1 MKLPLAL
8 TVVFLSSCSIT
19 QKVEP
24 IPAGTEISHVAI
36 KQNANVHME
45 GLLPEIE
52 RQITSLGYQVSIYS
66 QDAPEEADCT
76 AEYTANWGWD
86 LAMYLTFFRID
97 LYSNEAVV
105 GENSG
110 ATYSR
115 GAHLGSAE
123 YNAMRGGAN
132 MGKFGSTGSKI
143 APLLR
148 ELFSKVTIPSDG

>member
-1 MKLPLAL
+1 MKLPLAC
-8 TVVFLSSCSIT
+8 TVILLSSCSIT

-36 KQNANVHME
+36 KQNTSVLME
-45 GLLPEIE
+45 GLLPELE
-52 RQITSLGYQVSIYS
+52 RQITSLGYRVSVYS
-66 QDAPEEADCT
+66 QDPPEEADCT
-76 AEYTANWGWD
+76 AEYSANWGWD
-86 LAMYLTFFRID
+86 LAMYLTFFRVD
-97 LYSNEAVV
+97 LYSNEVV
-105 GENSG
+105 IGATSG

-115 GAHLGSAE
+115 GAHLGSVE

-143 APLLR
+143 APLLS